1 MNHSL
6 ILENTDFARNVAYK
20 FAIKYNKHVDECVAE
35 SWFQLVMF
43 FKDYQ
48 DLYDRVV
55 AEGRE
60 YKLTLGLFLKRK
72 LLDYFKVRQPQYVE
86 QDKLEVSQNNLDEEM
101 VDWLSGVLN
110 NDEQVWKVMQYLREG
125 MDFEAVELLD
135 RKLYRAIKI
144 IRKEVYGRIRRLKK
158 LKESGMDVSREIKEA
173 AA

>member
-72 LLDYFKVRQPQYVE
+72 LLDYF
-86 QDKLEVSQNNLDEEM
+86 NLDEEM